1 MTAFEKT
8 ESGFQFTSAD
18 EVLSPAAT
26 DVFLKQLS
34 NELGLAQLAVHR
46 AREAELAAYQ
56 AYLTA
61 RKPLELE
68 DDWPGEKST
77 ERSREVWAAGRIPDV
92 FWAYKHAALARQN
105 AVDYA
110 WQVKAQAKLMQSIN
124 NNAKAGF
131 ESFRGGGQ

>member
-1 MTAFEKT
+1 VTAFEKT
-8 ESGFQFTSAD
+8 ESGFQFRSAD
-18 EVLSPAAT
+18 EVLSPPET
-26 DVFLKQLS
+26 DVFLKQLH
-34 NELGLAQLAVHR
+34 NELGLAQLAVR
-46 AREAELAAYQ
+46 KARRAELDAYQ

-68 DDWPGEKST
+68 IDWPGERAT
-77 ERSREVWAAGRIPDV
+77 EKVREAWVAGRIPEV
-92 FWAYKHAALARQN
+92 FWAYKDAALARQN

-131 ESFRGGGQ
+131 ETYRGGGR